1 MAGGRTD
8 KRQQIV
14 KCWRHAKHSTHPL
27 KASVSPNP
35 HQDPHFTAED
45 PISGSGHLR
54 VCHRARTPQPWTEKQ
69 AGTGVGQGGI
79 QKAAFKEALT
89 LRVMR
94 ALNGC
99 LRASAS
105 LNVGPWAS
113 LDSLRTQP
121 GSRGC
126 LLKSLGWI
134 SLRMKDRG
142 GGGVARPGEARRRE
156 PC

>member
-1 MAGGRTD
+1 MLAACKTL
-8 KRQQIV
+8 
-14 KCWRHAKHSTHPL
+14 HTPL
-27 KASVSPNP
+27 QVPVSPNP
-35 HQDPHFTAED
+35 HQDPHFLAED
-45 PISGSGHLR
+45 PISGPGHLR

-69 AGTGVGQGGI
+69 AGTGVGQGGV

-94 ALNGC
+94 ALSGC

-113 LDSLRTQP
+113 PDSLGSQP
-121 GSRGC
+121 CSRGC

-134 SLRMKDRG
+134 SLRMKDG
-142 GGGVARPGEARRRE
+142 EEEGWPGQATRRQ

>member
-1 MAGGRTD
+1 MLKGLTNLKHVHTKFSKRGGWVL
-8 KRQQIV
+8 IV
-14 KCWRHAKHSTHPL
+14 FKVVNHSST
-27 KASVSPNP
+27 
-35 HQDPHFTAED
+35 
-45 PISGSGHLR
+45 
-54 VCHRARTPQPWTEKQ
+54 ARTPRPWTEKQ

-94 ALNGC
+94 ALSGC

-113 LDSLRTQP
+113 LDSLGTQP
-121 GSRGC
+121 GSRGR

-134 SLRMKDRG
+134 SLRMKDG
-142 GGGVARPGEARRRE
+142 CPGQVRQRQ

>member
-1 MAGGRTD
+1 MAGGRIGKRTANSYELAACQALRTPPD
-8 KRQQIV
+8 K
-14 KCWRHAKHSTHPL
+14 PP
-27 KASVSPNP
+27 SPNP
-35 HQDPHFTAED
+35 HQDPHFIAED
-45 PISGSGHLR
+45 PIPGSGHLR
-54 VCHRARTPQPWTEKQ
+54 VCHRARTPRPWTEKQ

-94 ALNGC
+94 ALSGC

-113 LDSLRTQP
+113 LDSLGTQP
-121 GSRGC
+121 GSRGR

-134 SLRMKDRG
+134 SLRMKDG
-142 GGGVARPGEARRRE
+142 CPGQVRQRQ